1 MGKGVVKIFVRTII
15 KPMNQPAKRGRPPI
29 EEPEDQRL
37 EIRLT
42 KARRKAYDDAAARKG
57 LPTGTWAKRV
67 LDRASKR

>member
-1 MGKGVVKIFVRTII
+1 MYGPKIGDMTE
-15 KPMNQPAKRGRPPI
+15 AKRGRGRPPI

-42 KARRKAYDDAAARKG
+42 ARRRKAYDDAAARKG
-57 LPTGTWAKRV
+57 LHTGTWAKRV

>member
-1 MGKGVVKIFVRTII
+1 MYGPKISAMETDKRG
-15 KPMNQPAKRGRPPI
+15 RGRPPVDD
-29 EEPEDQRL
+29 PEDQRL

-42 KARRKAYDDAAARKG
+42 KARRKAYDEAANRKG

>member
-1 MGKGVVKIFVRTII
+1 MTE
-15 KPMNQPAKRGRPPI
+15 PKRGRPPL

-37 EIRLT
+37 DIRVSR
-42 KARRKAYDDAAARKG
+42 ARRKAYDEAADRKG